1 MTFEIVTAN
10 ADYIEQLGTW
20 ADEEGWNPG
29 KSDRHSFF
37 PTDPG
42 GFIFGRL
49 NGEAVTSVSAVRYGT
64 DFGFI
69 GFYIARPAV
78 RGQGYG
84 IQVWRA
90 AMARLAGRNVGL
102 DGVIDQ
108 QENYRKSGFR
118 KAWNNVRY
126 EGVPAAAGI
135 AATGIPDGIALIDA
149 RRISFDQLAAYDRRF
164 FPAERD
170 AFLASWIGLPD
181 RTSLAAVHDGE
192 LRGFAAIR
200 PCSGASRIG
209 PLYASSPEVAAAL
222 LSGLAATVPG
232 APVAIDIP
240 DINAPSVRLAEEL
253 GLTPS
258 FEAAR
263 MYTGPVP
270 EMDLA
275 GLYAVTSLEL
285 G

>member
-1 MTFEIVTAN
+1 MVTFEIVTAN
-10 ADYIEQLGTW
+10 ADDIEQLATW

-29 KSDRHSFF
+29 ESDRHSFF

-49 NGEAVTSVSAVRYGT
+49 NGEPVASVSAVRYGA

-90 AMARLAGRNVGL
+90 AMARLAGRNIGL

-108 QENYRKSGFR
+108 QQNYSRSGFR
-118 KAWNNVRY
+118 KAWNNIRY
-126 EGVPAAAGI
+126 EGVPAT
-135 AATGIPDGIALIDA
+135 TGIPGGIRLTDA

-209 PLYASSPEVAAAL
+209 PLYAASPEIAAAL

-270 EMDLA
+270 EMDLP

>member
-1 MTFEIVTAN
+1 MVTFEIVTAN
-10 ADYIEQLGTW
+10 ADDIEQLATW

-29 KSDRHSFF
+29 ESDRHSFF

-49 NGEAVTSVSAVRYGT
+49 NGEPVASVSAVRYGA

-90 AMARLAGRNVGL
+90 AMARLAGRNIGL

-108 QENYRKSGFR
+108 QENYRRSGFR
-118 KAWNNVRY
+118 KAWNNIRY
-126 EGVPAAAGI
+126 EGVPAA
-135 AATGIPDGIALIDA
+135 TGIPGGIRLTDA

-209 PLYASSPEVAAAL
+209 PLYAASPEIAAAL

-240 DINAPSVRLAEEL
+240 DINAPSVHLAEEL

-270 EMDLA
+270 EMDLP

>member
-1 MTFEIVTAN
+1 MTAN
-10 ADYIEQLGTW
+10 ADYVEQLGVW

-49 NGEAVTSVSAVRYGT
+49 NGEAVVSVSAVRYGT

-90 AMARLAGRNVGL
+90 AMARLSGRNVGL
-102 DGVIDQ
+102 DGVVDQ
-108 QENYRKSGFR
+108 QENYRRSGFR

-126 EGVPAAAGI
+126 EGVPAAI
-135 AATGIPDGIALIDA
+135 GIPDGITLIDA
-149 RRISFDQLAAYDRRF
+149 RKVSFDHIAAYDRRF

-200 PCSGASRIG
+200 PCSGASRVG
-209 PLYASSPEVAAAL
+209 PLYASSPEIAAAL

-232 APVAIDIP
+232 KPVAIDIP

-253 GLTPS
+253 GLAPG

-270 EMDLA
+270 EIDLP
-275 GLYAVTSLEL
+275 GMYAVTSLEL